1 MAGFCSMLLKCL
13 TEPERHRLL
22 GRRQRNDPLIR

>member
-1 MAGFCSMLLKCL
+1 MLLKCL